1 MLLSTTIMAFLL
13 CKDVGKINV
22 LYFSYFLPY
31 SVEHNHGDRFVVQAH
46 GIYFL
51 STFRYYLEQL

>member
-1 MLLSTTIMAFLL
+1 MAFLL

-51 STFRYYLEQL
+51 STFRFFSFIVYII